1 MESGSKVG
9 FCTHCG
15 AALAPGAGFCG
26 QCGNAVLR
34 APPAAPATVTAPEP
48 RPALAG
54 ERRQVTVLFCDLSGY
69 TALSSTLDPEDVHD
83 LLSRYF
89 EVADHAVTDFG
100 GAVDK
105 HVGDAVMGVFGAPV
119 AHGDDPE
126 RAVRAALDIH
136 AGLERLSLRFQQP
149 LRAHIGIATGE
160 VVAAATGSSAHSEY
174 TLTGDAVNLA
184 SRLEGLAVAGETLV
198 SQEVYHAVASHFDA
212 LFRPPAT
219 VKGLEHAVAA
229 WSIRGPC
236 QETASVLPLA
246 GRRAQCRQFQS
257 VIDAIVEDGRGSAV
271 VLRGE
276 AGIGKT
282 RLLEEFR
289 CMGARA
295 GFVCHVGAVL
305 DFGAGR
311 GQDAI
316 GMVLHSVLGIAH
328 ADPQARR
335 RQAVEQGLA
344 QGLLESDEVLFVNDL
359 LNLEQP
365 AALRPVYD
373 AMDNAA
379 RNRGRTRTLVAVV
392 RRVAAVQPCI
402 VAIEDI
408 HWAQDWVLDCLVG
421 LTAAASQCPLL
432 LVMSS
437 RVEGDPLTAAW
448 RARVGAGTLL
458 TLDIGPLA
466 PAEAELLARGFAEA
480 SLRFAANCIARA
492 QGNPLFLVQL
502 LHSATETQETG
513 VPASVQ
519 SLVLARLDRLPA
531 CDKEALQAVS
541 VVGQRFGLGLL
552 RHLLGV
558 ADYQCDNL
566 VQHFLIRPDGDD
578 YLFSHALIQEAT
590 YRSLLNRRKHTLHA
604 LAADWFADRDKVLHA
619 EHLERAQ
626 SLLAAQ
632 AYLAAAQEQA
642 AAYHRDTALAL
653 AQRGQAIATEVQ
665 VRWGLTMLQAELL
678 LELGRSQDAIVL
690 FLEAEATAANS
701 VGRCRAALGVAA
713 GYRVTGD
720 SDAALAALERA
731 QPQAAELGLA
741 PELSRIHHTR
751 GNLFFARGNIPG
763 CLAEHQQAL
772 AMAHQADSAE
782 AEANALSGL
791 GDAYYAQGR
800 MRSSFEQFER
810 CVGLCQRQKDL
821 LRIEIP
827 NRCMVAV
834 TRLFLL
840 DVDQALA
847 DALEVNRLSQQIGQ
861 VHAQMF
867 SEETVADVRFKR
879 GEYDAAQVA
888 CGRALG
894 MARAMGSRRYESMI
908 LHLDG
913 LIHIAQGHRDL
924 ARPVLALALELS
936 RALGM
941 GFLGPAVLAAVA
953 LATDDAA
960 ARESALQEGEALLH
974 AGAIGHCHLMFY
986 REAIETCLG
995 VGDWERTERLANGLQ
1010 DFTAAEPLPVSD
1022 FVIERARIL
1031 AARGRGAPVSAW
1043 LPRVQHLLARTP
1055 LTVHGRRELVHAER
1069 AGDGAAARRME

>member
-1 MESGSKVG
+1 MESGSKGG

-26 QCGNAVLR
+26 QCGKAVLH
-34 APPAAPATVTAPEP
+34 APPAVPAPAPAPEP
-48 RPALAG
+48 RTALAG

-89 EVADHAVTDFG
+89 DVADHAVTNFG

-119 AHGDDPE
+119 AHGNDPE

-136 AGLERLSLRFQQP
+136 AGLERLSLRFKQP

-198 SQEVYHAVASHFDA
+198 SQAVYHAVASHFEA
-212 LFRPPAT
+212 LFRPPVT

-246 GRRAQCRQFQS
+246 GRRTECRQFQS
-257 VIDAIVEDGRGSAV
+257 VVDAILEDGRGSAV
-271 VLRGE
+271 VLRGD

-289 CMGARA
+289 RMGARA
-295 GFVCHVGAVL
+295 GFVCHVGSVL

-328 ADPQARR
+328 ADPEGRR
-335 RQAVEQGLA
+335 RQAVERGLA
-344 QGLLESDEVLFVNDL
+344 QGLLESDEELFVNDL

-365 AALRPVYD
+365 APLRPVYD

-392 RRVAAVQPCI
+392 RRAAAVQPCI

-421 LTAAASQCPLL
+421 LTVAASQCPLL

-448 RARVGAGTLL
+448 RARVGPGTLL

-466 PAEAELLARGFAEA
+466 PAEAELLARGFTEA
-480 SLRFAANCIARA
+480 SLRFATNCIARA

-531 CDKEALQAVS
+531 RDKEALQAVS

-558 ADYQCDNL
+558 TDYQCDNL
-566 VQHFLIRPDGDD
+566 VQHFLVRPDGDD

-590 YRSLLNRRKHTLHA
+590 YRSLLNRRKHALHA
-604 LAADWFADRDKVLHA
+604 QAADWFADKDRVLHA

-626 SLLAAQ
+626 SPQAAQ

-642 AAYHRDTALAL
+642 AAYHRDAALAL
-653 AQRGQAIATEVQ
+653 AQRGQAIATEAQ
-665 VRWGLTMLQAELL
+665 VRWDLTLLQAELL

-690 FLEAEATAANS
+690 FLDAETTATHSA
-701 VGRCRAALGVAA
+701 GRCRAALGVAA

-720 SDAALAALERA
+720 SDAALAALARA
-731 QPQAAELGLA
+731 QPLAAERGLT

-763 CLAEHQQAL
+763 CFAEHQLAL
-772 AMAHQADSAE
+772 AAAHQAGSAE

-810 CVGLCQRQKDL
+810 CVDLCQRQKDL

-834 TRLFLL
+834 TRLFQLE
-840 DVDQALA
+840 VDLALA
-847 DALEVNRLSQQIGQ
+847 DVLEVKRLSQQIGQ
-861 VHAQMF
+861 AHAQMF
-867 SEETVADVRFKR
+867 SEETQADVCFKR
-879 GEYDAAQVA
+879 GEYEMALAAGARTLV
-888 CGRALG
+888 
-894 MARAMGSRRYESMI
+894 MARAIGSKRYESMM
-908 LHLDG
+908 LHLEG
-913 LIHIAQGHRDL
+913 LIHLAQGRRDL
-924 ARPVLALALELS
+924 ARPPLAQALELS

-953 LATDDAA
+953 LATDDAG
-960 ARESALQEGEALLH
+960 AREAALQEGEQLLLGGPI
-974 AGAIGHCHLMFY
+974 AHCHLLFY
-986 REAIETCLG
+986 RDAIETSLG
-995 VGDWERTERLANGLQ
+995 MGDWDRAQRFASLLQ
-1010 DFTAAEPLPVSD
+1010 EFTAAEPLPWAD
-1022 FVIERARIL
+1022 FVSERARLL
-1031 AARGRGAPVSAW
+1031 AQRGRGAPPSAW
-1043 LPRVQHLLARTP
+1043 LPRVQQLLARTP
-1055 LTVHGRRELVHAER
+1055 LTLHGRRELVLAEQ
-1069 AGDGAAARRME
+1069 AA